1 MSNIKL
7 SRTQLIDL
15 LPNDIFMECC
25 KYIHIPHIALLK
37 EIKQYGKIKDSINS
51 LKNLSTNN
59 LINIHY
65 NLLYL
70 WYKKFAK
77 NFFNEMLNDH
87 NSVCIVCNDNT
98 ELIQYIKKLAILLSP
113 KDVNNIINN
122 INIYLL

>member
-1 MSNIKL
+1 MSNVKL

-15 LPNDIFMECC
+15 LPNDIFIECC

-77 NFFNEMLNDH
+77 NFFNEIQSDH
-87 NSVCIVCNDNT
+87 DSICLICNNNL
-98 ELIQYIKKLAILLSP
+98 ELIKYIKKLSMLLSP
-113 KDVNNIINN
+113 KDVNYIIK
-122 INIYLL
+122 II

>member
-1 MSNIKL
+1 MSNVKL

-15 LPNDIFMECC
+15 LPNDIFIECC
-25 KYIHIPHIALLK
+25 KYIHIPHIALIK

-51 LKNLSTNN
+51 LNNLSTNN

-77 NFFNEMLNDH
+77 NFFNEMRSDH
-87 NSVCIVCNDNT
+87 DSICLICNNNL
-98 ELIQYIKKLAILLSP
+98 ELIKYIKKLAVLLSP
-113 KDVNNIINN
+113 KDVNNIIK
-122 INIYLL
+122 IIY